1 MSGIHT
7 GLAVEFIYYSDY
19 LKEIFHAMRS
29 HIYDVAGKK
38 MILAQSVP
46 IVLPSHLKRD
56 ILMTYLQNKDSHYT
70 RLGFKAKI
78 IDIID
83 QYEIEPGKLLPA
95 IVVEQSEAPQSV
107 NLRIHFRLQLPYD
120 SGLTM
125 QVNGD
130 HANIIDISIGGAKII
145 LKIAKKLAPQDRL
158 KLKLCIDD
166 REFSLEAG
174 VLRAWPPM
182 GEESRKDLY
191 YVTMQFLN
199 AGTELAQILGRKIF
213 SIERKL
219 LADGKKI

>member
-1 MSGIHT
+1 MSGIHS

-29 HIYDVAGKK
+29 QIYDVAGKK
-38 MILAQSVP
+38 MILAQSTP

-56 ILMTYLQNKDSHYT
+56 ILMTYLQNKDCHYT

-83 QYEIEPGKLLPA
+83 QYKIEPGKLLPA
-95 IVVEQSEAPQSV
+95 IVVEQAEAPQSV
-107 NLRIHFRLQLPYD
+107 NLRLHFRLQLPYD

-125 QVNGD
+125 QVNGENE
-130 HANIIDISIGGAKII
+130 NIIDISIGGAKII
-145 LKIAKKLAPQDRL
+145 LEIAKKPTPQDRL

-166 REFSLEAG
+166 REFSLDAV
-174 VLRAWPPM
+174 VLRSWPPID
-182 GEESRKDLY
+182 EEGRKDLY
-191 YVTMQFLN
+191 YMTMQFLN